1 MSREIKLKIKKYEI
15 VILLLLYIAAA
26 IYLLYF
32 SPVCGRTI
40 TRRLIQ
46 PIPFKTVIDQFKMRF
61 GMDIFIGNMIGN
73 ILVLLPAG
81 FFIAILGWKTKLKKC
96 IILFFIIAAGIEII
110 QFIFAV
116 GCMDIDDIWMN
127 ALGGIS
133 GFKLGSRITE
143 S

>member
-1 MSREIKLKIKKYEI
+1 MSKEIKLKIKKNEI
-15 VILLLLYIAAA
+15 VILLILYIAAA

-32 SPVCGRTI
+32 SPICGRSI
-40 TRRLIQ
+40 SRRLIQ

-61 GMDIFIGNMIGN
+61 GLDIFIGNMIGN
-73 ILVLLPAG
+73 IIVLLPVG
-81 FFIAILGWKTKLKKC
+81 FFLAVLGWKTKIKKC
-96 IILFFIIAAGIEII
+96 IALFAVIAAGIEII

-116 GCMDIDDIWMN
+116 GCMDIDDVWMN
-127 ALGGIS
+127 ALGGVL